1 MTAPTL
7 RPYQSDLVSRVL
19 ASDKRRSLVV
29 LPTGGGK
36 TRVAAEIIA
45 RWPGRAVFVADRQE
59 LVEQAAGAMPEAGV
73 LIGSAYRPGSPMIV
87 GVHTISRRDLRLDAD
102 LVVVDEAH
110 MAAAPTWRKVLS
122 WYPEARILG
131 LTATAYRYG
140 GGSLA
145 DLFDEAIAGP
155 SVPDLISQGFLCPVR
170 TFASRED
177 VACAARVRAG
187 EFVAED
193 LDRIMRGQVLRSAV
207 DLWGARYGGKRTIA
221 FATSK
226 AHAHDLRYA
235 MRWYGPGMVVS
246 EDTPKADRASARQRL
261 AEGSLRFLVSI
272 DALGIGFDCPPVEVG
287 LMCRPTLSRGVY
299 RQQAGRIMRTAPG
312 KAGAVLLDMAG
323 NVARHGLPTAPDIT
337 DLNGKVIPI
346 PKRGRLVGLVNC
358 PKCLCVYE
366 EEACPECGTPRPH
379 QKRVLRT
386 VSGTLDEVIGIE
398 ATGAQEWAQRATPE
412 AREAWCRKKLRA
424 GWSPKQIAAVHKRMF
439 GVWPDRSVW
448 DAA

>member
-1 MTAPTL
+1 MNL
-7 RPYQSDLVSRVL
+7 RPYQEDIVSRVL
-19 ASDKRRSLVV
+19 SSTHRRSAICA
-29 LPTGGGK
+29 PTGSGK
-36 TRVAAEIIA
+36 TAIFAEIH
-45 RWPGRAVFVADRQE
+45 RRFGKRTVFLCDRME
-59 LVEQAAGAMPEAGV
+59 LVEQALAHFGDEAGV
-73 LIGSAYRPGSPMIV
+73 MIGSQYRPGNPMVV
-87 GVHTISRRDLRLDAD
+87 GVFTAVRRQPIPAD
-102 LVVVDEAH
+102 LVLVDECH
-110 MAAAPTWRKVLS
+110 LSAARTWRTVIEF
-122 WYPEARILG
+122 YPEARVVG
-131 LTATAYRYG
+131 ATATLYRYG

-226 AHAHDLRYA
+226 AHAYDLWDA

-261 AEGSLRFLVSI
+261 SEGSLRFLVSI

-323 NVARHGLPTAPDIT
+323 NVARHGLPTSPDIT
-337 DLNGKVIPI
+337 DLDGKVIPI

-358 PKCLCVYE
+358 PQCLCVYAE
-366 EEACPECGTPRPH
+366 EECPECHTPRPH

-412 AREAWCRKKLRA
+412 ARESWCRKKLRA

-439 GVWPDRSVW
+439 GCWPDRSVW
-448 DAA
+448 EGAA